1 VGVIQTPGGERVLPV
16 FRSREAAEAAELPT
30 TSGALIVAAGSHVFR
45 LKGFDRV
52 DIDPGTE
59 SALSL
64 GGDDLVSL
72 GIWGEVADVERAI
85 VAPEMCETPFVTL
98 RIFSRYFVVV
108 ADSEGSPDLLMAPDA
123 GGRKLL
129 AVFTADDAVE
139 AFVASL
145 GVSEGVA
152 TTMSGE
158 ELFFALRELPLDGFV
173 FNCCGPVA
181 TRAFAMGAIDRI
193 LTSGQSAV

>member
-1 VGVIQTPGGERVLPV
+1 MGVIQTPAGERVLPV
-16 FRSREAAEAAELPT
+16 FRSREAAEAAELP
-30 TSGALIVAAGSHVFR
+30 SVPGALIVAAGSHVFR
-45 LKGFDRV
+45 LTGFDRI

-59 SALSL
+59 DALSF
-64 GGDDLVSL
+64 GGDDLITL
-72 GIWGEVADVERAI
+72 GVWGEISDVERAI
-85 VAPEMCETPFVTL
+85 VSPEMCESPFVTL
-98 RIFSRYFVVV
+98 RTFPRYFVVV

-145 GVSEGVA
+145 VASEGVA
-152 TTMSGE
+152 TTMGGE
-158 ELFFALRELPLDGFV
+158 ELFFALRELPVDGFV

-193 LTSGQSAV
+193 LTAGQSAV